1 MIFTLLLFI
10 LTGFSLVLQDF
21 IPAIEMAWD
30 ARILLVPVVFFA
42 CGISVPYPVM
52 LLLAFVTG
60 FVWDALNHTAATFPD
75 IVAAAPQVGAV
86 ARESGSVFGFSIIL
100 FAVLGSFMHGIR
112 DHFRRGR
119 WELPV
124 LLSGVGVFLMLLLE
138 YFFLNIR
145 RGGFVFTEEIW
156 RYIGAC
162 ALLSM
167 MVSPF
172 VFLLIRGLAMV
183 SGYRIMDTNL
193 KRRRRIRS

>member
-1 MIFTLLLFI
+1 MIFTILLFI

-21 IPAIEMAWD
+21 IPAIDVAWN

-52 LLLAFVTG
+52 LLLAFSTG
-60 FVWDALNHTAATFPD
+60 FVWDALNHTSATFSD
-75 IVAAAPQVGAV
+75 IIVAAPQVGAV
-86 ARESGSVFGFSIIL
+86 ARESGSVFGFSILL
-100 FAVLGSFMHGIR
+100 FALLGSMMHGIR

-124 LLSGVGVFLMLLLE
+124 LMSGVGVFLLLLLE
-138 YFFLNIR
+138 YLFLNIR
-145 RGGFVFTEEIW
+145 RGGFSFPESVW

-172 VFLLIRGLAMV
+172 LFLLIRVLAKL
-183 SGYRIMDTNL
+183 SGYRILSDNL
-193 KRRRRIRS
+193 KRRRLR